1 MQDLEFTVERGKLY
15 LLQTRTGKRTA
26 AAAVRIARDM
36 VTEGLIDEVEAVRR
50 VPAAQL
56 DQLLHPII
64 DPSIRA
70 TPLCS
75 GLPASPGA
83 ASGRAVFDPDTAEQ
97 RAQAGENVIL
107 VRDETTPEDFRG
119 IVAARAVLTARG
131 GMTSHA
137 AVVAR
142 GMGKCA
148 VVGCKDI
155 EVDLQARHFRI
166 GDRVVH
172 EGDWITVDGASG
184 RIFLG
189 DLPTVPSEVVQVIR
203 GMRRAENAPAYQA
216 FARLLSWADDA
227 RT

>member
-1 MQDLEFTVERGKLY
+1 
-15 LLQTRTGKRTA
+15 
-26 AAAVRIARDM
+26 M
-36 VTEGLIDEVEAVRR
+36 VGEGLIDDVEAVRR
-50 VPAAQL
+50 VPAGQL

-107 VRDETTPEDFRG
+107 VRDETTPEDFHG

-148 VVGCKDI
+148 VVGCKGMT
-155 EVDLQARHFRI
+155 VDLAQRCFTVGSRT
-166 GDRVVH
+166 VH
-172 EGDWITVDGASG
+172 EGEWITLDGATG
-184 RIFLG
+184 HVYLG
-189 DLPTVPSEVVQVIR
+189 DLPTVPRWVV
-203 GMRRAENAPAYQA
+203 
-216 FARLLSWADDA
+216 S
-227 RT
+227 